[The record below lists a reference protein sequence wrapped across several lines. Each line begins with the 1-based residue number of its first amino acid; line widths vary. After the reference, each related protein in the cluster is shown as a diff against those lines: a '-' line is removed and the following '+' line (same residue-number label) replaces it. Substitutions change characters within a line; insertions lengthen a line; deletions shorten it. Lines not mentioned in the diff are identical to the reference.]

1 VRSPGVWGQGG
12 GWQSATQAS
21 HALPNGELNERISA
35 KVLLLQWLDLLG
47 ASVCGAEVALLG
59 AR

>member
-1 VRSPGVWGQGG
+1 
-12 GWQSATQAS
+12 
-21 HALPNGELNERISA
+21 LNGRISA

-47 ASVCGAEVALLG
+47 VCGAEVALLG